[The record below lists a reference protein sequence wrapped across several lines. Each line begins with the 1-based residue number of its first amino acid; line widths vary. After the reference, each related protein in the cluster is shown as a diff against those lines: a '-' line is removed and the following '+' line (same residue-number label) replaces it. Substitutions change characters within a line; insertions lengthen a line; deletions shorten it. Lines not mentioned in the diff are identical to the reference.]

1 MGVPRLLLG
10 AVIVVVVIGILGV
23 TGVLARARQLI
34 PGLQQAAPTYRTA
47 TVSRGNIEV
56 SVIATGPISAVN
68 QLPLTFKSSGKLAE
82 LDVQPGQTV
91 KKGQVLAKL
100 DTTDLQAAL
109 DQAKANLEQAQ
120 ANLQKVQAGATETQK
135 QVAQTAVDNA
145 RTAAANAQESINTA
159 KTTAANSVTAA
170 QQSVRTAQLN
180 LAAAQDALKAAQDQE
195 ARGIAAD
202 QAAIANAQ
210 KNLENVKAAAA
221 ADGPIQ
227 QQNLEKAKDNL
238 WAVQISR
245 DATCGRSKG
254 ADCQAA
260 NANVAAAET
269 SVNTTAAQVAQ
280 ALQQDQQ
287 QIATAQSQL
296 DQANAQLADDKAK
309 LGAAVVAAQ
318 NQVKQ
323 AQAALAAAQNGV
335 AQAQAQ
341 ATATVHNAIAQ
352 ADQANGSLKSAQANY
367 NQTVATPE
375 PSDIAAA
382 KAQVVNAQVAVET
395 AQNNLDAATLT
406 APFDGIVAAVNG
418 TVGQQV
424 TGGPV
429 NTNTTES
436 SSALITLV
444 DLNTLQ
450 VTAQVNEADIGKV
463 KTGDPVTFT
472 VSAFPDRRFSGKVLS
487 IQPIG
492 TVVQN
497 VVNYS
502 VTCSIQ
508 PEKDALLY
516 PGMTAAA
523 NIVSERRND
532 VLVVPNAAL
541 SFAQSAFRDGL
552 VQFAGEGTGPSRTFN
567 RAGGANTGQASPGQQ
582 ARPNATQQPQGQ
594 QARPNGGQAAAA
606 QEGGQSAGARPQG
619 QRTGQQGAGAEPGAS
634 ANRVSLANRGVI
646 LTLKNGQLVPIR
658 VTLGVTDGSN
668 TEIVSGLQGGEQI
681 VIGQGGALAT
691 ANRQQGGPGGPRGN
705 VFVGGFGR

>member
-1 MGVPRLLLG
+1 MARTVVVPFPPRGRMGVPRVLVG
-10 AVIVVVVIGILGV
+10 AIILVIVVGILGV
-23 TGVLARARQLI
+23 TGVLAQVRDLI
-34 PGLQQAAPTYRTA
+34 PGLRQAAPSFQTA

-56 SVIATGPISAVN
+56 SVIATGPIAAVN

-82 LDVQPGQTV
+82 LDVQPGQAV

-120 ANLQKVQAGATETQK
+120 ANLQKVMAGATDAQK

-145 RTAAANAQESINTA
+145 RKAAVNAQASVATA
-159 KTTAANSVTAA
+159 KTTAANNVTAA
-170 QQSVRTAQLN
+170 QQSVRTAELN

-195 ARGIAAD
+195 ARGLAAD
-202 QAAIANAQ
+202 QTAIANAQ
-210 KNLENVKAAAA
+210 KNLENAKAAAA

-269 SVNTTAAQVAQ
+269 AVNTAAAQVAQ

-287 QIATAQSQL
+287 QIAQAQAQL
-296 DQANAQLADDKAK
+296 DQANAQLANDKAK
-309 LGAAVVAAQ
+309 FAAAVVSAQ

-335 AQAQAQ
+335 TQAQAQ
-341 ATATVHNAIAQ
+341 ATATVQNAQAQ
-352 ADQANGSLKSAQANY
+352 ADQAAGALKSAQASY
-367 NQTVATPE
+367 NQTVAPPE
-375 PSDIAAA
+375 PADIAAA
-382 KAQVVNAQVAVET
+382 KAQVVNAQAAVET
-395 AQNNLDAATLT
+395 AQNNLDAATLI
-406 APFDGIVAAVNG
+406 APFDGVVAAVNG
-418 TVGQQV
+418 TVGQEV

-429 NTNTTES
+429 NANTS
-436 SSALITLV
+436 VSPSALITLV
-444 DLNTLQ
+444 DLNNLQ

-463 KTGDPVTFT
+463 KIGDPVTFT
-472 VSAFPDRRFSGKVLS
+472 VSAFPDKRFTGKVLS

-497 VVNYS
+497 VVNYN

-508 PEKDALLY
+508 SQNDATLY

-523 NIVSERRND
+523 TIIAERRNN
-532 VLVVPNAAL
+532 VLVVPNTAL
-541 SFAQSAFRDGL
+541 SFAQAAFRDGL
-552 VQFAGEGTGPSRTFN
+552 VQFGGEGQAQGRGLN
-567 RAGGANTGQASPGQQ
+567 RAGGQNAGQTPQRQQ
-582 ARPNATQQPQGQ
+582 AAS
-594 QARPNGGQAAAA
+594 NGGSGAAPRA
-606 QEGGQSAGARPQG
+606 GG
-619 QRTGQQGAGAEPGAS
+619 QGAGASRQGQSTGGQGAG
-634 ANRVSLANRGVI
+634 AGTNRAALANRGVV
-646 LTLKNGQLVPIR
+646 LTLNKGQLVPVR
-658 VTLGVTDGSN
+658 VELGITDGST
-668 TEIVSGLQGGEQI
+668 TEIVSGLQEGDLI
-681 VIGQGGALAT
+681 VVG
-691 ANRQQGGPGGPRGN
+691 QQGGSIATASRQQGGPRGN
-705 VFVGGFGR
+705 VLVGGFGR